1 MCRFWGCLAFAMPAG
16 VLGSTP
22 YCFPVPLGFC
32 VGFFWGMVVVATASS
47 LQHPAANLWRGSRGA
62 GRRKVSARCPRL
74 GPRRRCPRLIVS
86 LLSPFLRQ
94 LKSRVAIHGPYGF
107 VQLSVSSCQ
116 ALSPSPPPF
125 SKTKP
130 LTNPPLN
137 PLLPHSQRGAPLTG
151 DAGGGGGET
160 APHAA
165 FVGHWQPPGPRPP
178 RFLTALIR

>member
-1 MCRFWGCLAFAMPAG
+1 MP
-16 VLGSTP
+16 
-22 YCFPVPLGFC
+22 
-32 VGFFWGMVVVATASS
+32 TA
-47 LQHPAANLWRGSRGA
+47 HT
-62 GRRKVSARCPRL
+62 SAP
-74 GPRRRCPRLIVS
+74 PPPPPSLIVS

-94 LKSRVAIHGPYGF
+94 LKRRVAIHGPYGF

-125 SKTKP
+125 PKTKP

-137 PLLPHSQRGAPLTG
+137 PLLPHSQRGAPLPG

-165 FVGHWQPPGPRPP
+165 FVGRRRPP
-178 RFLTALIR
+178 ALGLLLLPALIR

>member
-1 MCRFWGCLAFAMPAG
+1 MLCLLLLACLLGVLFWGCW
-16 VLGSTP
+16 S
-22 YCFPVPLGFC
+22 
-32 VGFFWGMVVVATASS
+32 W
-47 LQHPAANLWRGSRGA
+47 LQHPAANRWPGSVRA
-62 GRRKVSARCPRL
+62 GGERCPSL
-74 GPRRRCPRLIVS
+74 GPHRCPRLIVS

-137 PLLPHSQRGAPLTG
+137 PLLPHSQRGAPLTAMPA
-151 DAGGGGGET
+151 AGGGT

-165 FVGHWQPPGPRPP
+165 FVGRRQPPRPL
-178 RFLTALIR
+178 FLTALIR